1 VTCEGFH
8 ACIALIIII
17 IALPCIGLPSTAA
30 SHCDFT
36 AEGRTPRQGIFRNF
50 TLRFVII
57 IGLT

>member
-1 VTCEGFH
+1 M
-8 ACIALIIII
+8 LII

-36 AEGRTPRQGIFRNF
+36 SERRTPRQGILRNF